1 MNKPKILIVDDE
13 KKNTKLLKAMLRYE
27 DYHIIENFSGEQAL
41 KTVDVVNPDLILL
54 DVMMP
59 GIDGF
64 NVCRKLKQAEK
75 TKIIPIVMVTALS
88 EKQHRLKALEVGAD
102 DFLSKPVDTSELLVR
117 VKSLLRI
124 KTYHDE
130 LWASNRE
137 IAEQNEKLRELEQ
150 TKEGLTHMI
159 VHDLNNPLSSIM
171 GKIELVLLE
180 KQALSQKHLCSMTAC
195 LEYCR
200 DLKNMILSLLEI
212 HKLEEGKLK
221 PDSKLTNITE
231 LIKEVMGQSEFKAKQ
246 HQVQLSANGSGDLCM
261 VNLDRDLIKR
271 VLTNLLSN
279 SIRHTPAGGSVK
291 LKTDLLNTKGSVL
304 LRVIDTGNGLAPEY
318 HRRVFEKFEQVRL
331 KREGVRVGA
340 SGIGLAFCKMAVEAH
355 GGKIWVESEGD
366 DKGATFQ
373 FTLPV
378 KQTTPC
384 QPSRNDKP

>member
-13 KKNTKLLKAMLRYE
+13 KKNTKLFKAMLKHE
-27 DYHIIENFSGEQAL
+27 DYQIIENFSGEQAL

-64 NVCRKLKQAEK
+64 KVCRKLKQAEK

-88 EKQHRLKALEVGAD
+88 EKEHRLKALEVGAD

-180 KQALSQKHLCSMTAC
+180 KQDLSQKHLCSMTAC

-221 PDSKLTNITE
+221 PDSKMTNITE
-231 LIKEVMGQSEFKAKQ
+231 LIKEVMGQSAFKAKQ

-279 SIRHTPAGGSVK
+279 AIRHTPAGGSVK

-318 HRRVFEKFEQVRL
+318 HRRVFEKFEQIRL
-331 KREGVRVGA
+331 KREGVTVGS
-340 SGIGLAFCKMAVEAH
+340 SGMGLAFCKLAVEAH
-355 GGKIWVESEGD
+355 GGNIWVESEGD
-366 DKGATFQ
+366 GKGAIFQ

-378 KQTTPC
+378 K
-384 QPSRNDKP
+384 